1 MENNLTPSGPDDA
14 RVVSGLLE
22 ELQADRARLVE
33 KVRAPKWL
41 APGFG
46 LIAASYV
53 MTPPFPG
60 EGAGGFV
67 LSTALAAGILLVALS
82 YRVTGI
88 KFTRFGVQA
97 WAAFAAAVVGTLALF
112 SVSLGLAASGLVWW
126 IAIPAVV
133 AFVLVCW
140 LASLI
145 FSSLRERLHYVR

>member
-1 MENNLTPSGPDDA
+1 MENNLTPSWPDDA

-46 LIAASYV
+46 FIAASYV
-53 MTPPFPG
+53 MTPAFPG
-60 EGAGGFV
+60 EGAGDFV
-67 LSTALAAGILLVALS
+67 MVTAPVAGILLVALS
-82 YRVTGI
+82 YRATGI

-97 WAAFAAAVVGTLALF
+97 WLAFAAAVVGSLALF
-112 SVSLGLAASGLVWW
+112 SVSLGLAASGLFWW
-126 IAIPAVV
+126 IAVPAVV
-133 AFVLVCW
+133 AFVLVFW

-145 FSSLRERLHYVR
+145 FSTMRERLHHVR

>member
-1 MENNLTPSGPDDA
+1 MENNLVPSGPDDA
-14 RVVSGLLE
+14 RVVAGLLD

-53 MTPPFPG
+53 MTPAFPG
-60 EGAGGFV
+60 EGAGDFV
-67 LSTALAAGILLVALS
+67 LSTALVAGILLVVLS

-97 WAAFAAAVVGTLALF
+97 WAAFAAAVVGSLALF
-112 SVSLGLAASGLVWW
+112 SVSLGLAASAVLWW

-133 AFVLVCW
+133 AFVLVFW

-145 FSSLRERLHYVR
+145 FSSMRERLRHVR

>member
-53 MTPPFPG
+53 MTPAFPG
-60 EGAGGFV
+60 EGAGNFV
-67 LSTALAAGILLVALS
+67 MVTAPVAGILLVVLS
-82 YRVTGI
+82 FRVTGI

-97 WAAFAAAVVGTLALF
+97 WAAFAAAVLGSLALF
-112 SVSLGLAASGLVWW
+112 SVSLGLAASGLLWW
-126 IAIPAVV
+126 IAVPAVV
-133 AFVLVCW
+133 AFVLVFW

-145 FSSLRERLHYVR
+145 FSSMRERLRHVR

>member
-1 MENNLTPSGPDDA
+1 MENNVAPSGPDDA

-22 ELQADRARLVE
+22 ELQADRARLVR

-46 LIAASYV
+46 LIAASFV
-53 MTPPFPG
+53 MTPAFPG
-60 EGAGGFV
+60 GGAGGFV
-67 LSTALAAGILLVALS
+67 LSTALVAGILLVGLS
-82 YRVTGI
+82 CRVTGI

-112 SVSLGLAASGLVWW
+112 SVSLGLAATGLILW
-126 IAIPAVV
+126 IAVPAVV
-133 AFVLVCW
+133 AFVLVFW

-145 FSSLRERLHYVR
+145 FSTMRERLRHVR

>member
-1 MENNLTPSGPDDA
+1 MENNMVPSGQDDA
-14 RVVSGLLE
+14 RIVAGLLE

-53 MTPPFPG
+53 TTPAFPG
-60 EGAGGFV
+60 EGAGDFV
-67 LSTALAAGILLVALS
+67 LITALVAGLLLVALS
-82 YRVTGI
+82 YRITGI

-97 WAAFAAAVVGTLALF
+97 WAAFAAAVLGTLALF
-112 SVSLGLAASGLVWW
+112 SVSLGLAATGLIWW
-126 IAIPAVV
+126 IAVPAVV

-145 FSSLRERLHYVR
+145 FSTMRERLRHVR

>member
-1 MENNLTPSGPDDA
+1 MENNLAPSGPDDA
-14 RVVSGLLE
+14 RIVTGLLE

-53 MTPPFPG
+53 MTPAFPG
-60 EGAGGFV
+60 EGARDFV
-67 LSTALAAGILLVALS
+67 MITAPVAGILLVALS
-82 YRVTGI
+82 FRVTGI

-97 WAAFAAAVVGTLALF
+97 WAAFAAAVAGSLALF
-112 SVSLGLAASGLVWW
+112 SVSLGLVASGLLWW
-126 IAIPAVV
+126 IAIPTVV
-133 AFVLVCW
+133 AFVWVFW

-145 FSSLRERLHYVR
+145 FSSMRERLRHVR

>member
-1 MENNLTPSGPDDA
+1 MENNMVPSGPDDA
-14 RVVSGLLE
+14 RIVAGLLE

-53 MTPPFPG
+53 MTPTFPG

-67 LSTALAAGILLVALS
+67 LITALVAGILMVGLS
-82 YRVTGI
+82 YRLTGI
-88 KFTRFGVQA
+88 KVTRFGVQA
-97 WAAFAAAVVGTLALF
+97 WVAFASAVLGSLALF
-112 SVSLGLAASGLVWW
+112 SVSLGLAVTGLFWW
-126 IAIPAVV
+126 IAVPAAV
-133 AFVLVCW
+133 AFVWVFW

-145 FSSLRERLHYVR
+145 FSTMRERLHHVR